1 MRRLVGW
8 PLDRRAGAMAF
19 HALHAALSVK
29 GVKCTLD
36 SLVTLSGEAFCLV
49 WKRGAHP
56 QELSEV
62 RPAPTLRVAAG
73 FSGFE
78 LEIRTDHG
86 QPHAVDL
93 QELRTAIERCN
104 NPILAPVYDQG
115 KVGVI
120 CSVDDAGRALAVGA
134 DQRLPAEVDLNRG
147 WEGRFPGQDGP
158 KWGNYGVLVGPDE
171 LLRDQTTDPLALR
184 ELLANALALLIEKPR
199 ISPTVGGV
207 QFGLMAASRA
217 VEDLSGPGALDDPS
231 ILTEL
236 LALTEGAEFGFGCCE
251 RWMKDHDGVVA
262 LVTKDLARRARSVR
276 AASGEMAERLWDRN
290 GRMTPVELRQAVMGR
305 KSMVFE
311 LPQQVDEAEV
321 PGLVI
326 HASRGRGV
334 IVDTKD
340 RRAALGRL
348 AGVFLDALSGF
359 YQTVQSGI

>member
-1 MRRLVGW
+1 
-8 PLDRRAGAMAF
+8 MAF
-19 HALHAALSVK
+19 HALLAALSVQ
-29 GVKCTLD
+29 GVNCTLD
-36 SLVTLSGEAFCLV
+36 SLVTLSGEAFCMV
-49 WKRGAHP
+49 WRRGAHP

-93 QELRTAIERCN
+93 QQLRIAIERYN
-104 NPILAPVYDQG
+104 SPILAPVYDQG
-115 KVGVI
+115 TVVVI
-120 CSVDDAGRALAVGA
+120 FSVDDAGCGLAVGA
-134 DQRLPAEVDLNRG
+134 DQQLPAQVDLNRG

-158 KWGNYGVLVGPDE
+158 KWGNYGVLIGPNE
-171 LLRDQTTDPLALR
+171 LVRNQTTDPLALR
-184 ELLANALALLIEKPR
+184 ELFANALALLIEKPR
-199 ISPTVGGV
+199 VSSTVGSV
-207 QFGLMAASRA
+207 QFGLMAANRA
-217 VEDLSGPGALDDPS
+217 VEDLGRPGALDNPS

-251 RWMKDHDGVVA
+251 RWMTDHDGVV
-262 LVTKDLARRARSVR
+262 TKDLVRRARSVR
-276 AASGEMAERLWDRN
+276 AAAGEMAERLWDRN
-290 GRMTPVELRQAVMGR
+290 GQRTAVELRQAVMGR

-311 LPQQVDEAEV
+311 LPQQVNETEV
-321 PGLVI
+321 PGHVI

-348 AGVFLDALSGF
+348 ADVFLDALSGF
-359 YQTVQSGI
+359 YQTAQDGI